1 MAINILEEIIKN
13 LGLPPLKKVDPNT
26 QAVII
31 TTDKEKEHR
40 LVQSIAPAAVAGLY
54 DCVRSEEGLDF
65 LTGNKSSPDWLQLFF
80 AKNASEVKERLALY
94 SDNSNDAVQ
103 THFNAMAAEA
113 VKILRNAATENER
126 RSSIRNIVGT
136 QRDFF
141 LPYLPGELK
150 IGLLLEDTTLDDR
163 TNKMEGP
170 VSSLMHKIETMITGQ
185 ESQKDADQKRDN
197 KM

>member
-1 MAINILEEIIKN
+1 MAINILDELIKN

-26 QAVII
+26 QTVVIN
-31 TTDKEKEHR
+31 TDKEKEHR
-40 LVQSIAPAAVAGLY
+40 LAQAIAPAAVAGLY

-65 LTGNKSSPDWLQLFF
+65 LTGNNSSPDWLQLFF
-80 AKNASEVKERLALY
+80 ANNAPEVKERLALY
-94 SDNSNDAVQ
+94 TDNSKEAVQ
-103 THFNAMAAEA
+103 THFNAVAAEA
-113 VKILRNAATENER
+113 VKILKNTATEQDR
-126 RSSIRNIVGT
+126 RSSIRDIMGT

-150 IGLLLEDTTLDDR
+150 IGILLEDTTLDDR

-170 VSSLMHKIETMITGQ
+170 VSSLMNKIGTIVTGQ
-185 ESQKDADQKRDN
+185 ESKEEADKKRDE

>member
-1 MAINILEEIIKN
+1 MAINILEELKKS
-13 LGLPPLKKVDPNT
+13 LSLPELKKVDPNT
-26 QAVII
+26 QAVKINS
-31 TTDKEKEHR
+31 DEEKEHR
-40 LVQSIAPAAVAGLY
+40 LVQAIAPAAVAGLY

-65 LTGNKSSPDWLQLFF
+65 LTSNKSTPDWLELIF
-80 AKNASEVKERLALY
+80 AKNAPEVKQRLAFY
-94 SDNSNDAVQ
+94 SDNSIDAVK
-103 THFNAMAAEA
+103 THFNAVAAEA

-126 RSSIRNIVGT
+126 RTSIRSIMGT

-141 LPYLPGELK
+141 LPYLPAELK

-185 ESQKDADQKRDN
+185 ESKEDANKKRDE